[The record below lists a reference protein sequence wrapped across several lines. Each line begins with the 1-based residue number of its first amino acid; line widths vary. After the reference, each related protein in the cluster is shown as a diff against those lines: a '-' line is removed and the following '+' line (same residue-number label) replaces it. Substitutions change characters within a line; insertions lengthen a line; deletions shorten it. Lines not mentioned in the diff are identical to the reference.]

1 MEQQI
6 TLFDQIAPYLVK
18 KNTLIVGSFWDRMQN
33 FHLLSDKMRFG
44 FLSPEESASLINQ
57 SKIVINNNRSYDDH
71 TFFNRNSNNIPAIS
85 INPRTFEIFACS
97 TFQLSDVRQELH
109 RYFEVG
115 KEINTYSLSS
125 ELIEKID
132 FYLSHK
138 DERNAIARRGYKR
151 TLKNHTYS
159 QRLEFLLN

>member
-1 MEQQI
+1 MMTI
-6 TLFDQIAPYLVK
+6 
-18 KNTLIVGSFWDRMQN
+18 
-33 FHLLSDKMRFG
+33 RF
-44 FLSPEESASLINQ
+44 LTE
-57 SKIVINNNRSYDDH
+57 IVIIYQPFRLILEPSK
-71 TFFNRNSNNIPAIS
+71 FLL
-85 INPRTFEIFACS
+85 CS

-115 KEINTYSLSS
+115 KEINTYSSPS

-159 QRLEFLLN
+159 QRLEFLLNVIFG